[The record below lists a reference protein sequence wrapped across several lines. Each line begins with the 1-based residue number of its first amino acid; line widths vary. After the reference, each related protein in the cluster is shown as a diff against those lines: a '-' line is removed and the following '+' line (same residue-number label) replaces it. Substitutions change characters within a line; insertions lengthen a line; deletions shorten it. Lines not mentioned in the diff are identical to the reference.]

1 MQVLHDFPTEMQGDV
16 AMHLHREVLS
26 LPIFDN
32 ASQGC
37 RKAIAMQITPTFCTP
52 GEYVLHR
59 GDAVSGIY
67 CVCNGSMEVLRDG
80 MVVAILGN
88 SRPLDALSLS
98 SSSLLRS
105 SRHHL
110 PCDLYVRRC
119 YRPL

>member
-1 MQVLHDFPTEMQGDV
+1 MQGDV
-16 AMHLHREVLS
+16 AIHLHREVLS

-59 GDAVSGIY
+59 GDAINGIY

-80 MVVAILGN
+80 MVVAILGA
-88 SRPLDALSLS
+88 SYSFPQRPIV
-98 SSSLLRS
+98 
-105 SRHHL
+105 
-110 PCDLYVRRC
+110 YVTVAVTSTLVMG
-119 YRPL
+119 PFSFTPETDNIVITNG

>member
-105 SRHHL
+105 SL
-110 PCDLYVRRC
+110 
-119 YRPL
+119 

>member
-1 MQVLHDFPTEMQGDV
+1 MQGDV

-52 GEYVLHR
+52 GEYVLHC

-88 SRPLDALSLS
+88 RPTTTEAAAATTFNIVVDVK
-98 SSSLLRS
+98 
-105 SRHHL
+105 
-110 PCDLYVRRC
+110 P
-119 YRPL
+119 RPHQVACVD